1 MGFSKLIYIL
11 FLLRH
16 KGGRKKEKTEEVD
29 KKIGVERCKKV
40 QKERKTTK
48 EGDKGEVAKRYKK
61 AGREKKREAKVDKVV
76 DVERYKKV
84 QKERETTKEGD
95 KAVSY
100 KQLTLPTKSIV

>member
-40 QKERKTTK
+40 QKERETTK
-48 EGDKGEVAKRYKK
+48 EGDKGVVAKRYKK
-61 AGREKKREAKVDKVV
+61 AGREKKREAKVGKEIGI
-76 DVERYKKV
+76 ERCKKV
-84 QKERETTKEGD
+84 GTTRGK
-95 KAVSY
+95 
-100 KQLTLPTKSIV
+100 

>member
-29 KKIGVERCKKV
+29 KKIDVERC
-40 QKERKTTK
+40 E
-48 EGDKGEVAKRYKK
+48 
-61 AGREKKREAKVDKVV
+61 
-76 DVERYKKV
+76 KV

-95 KAVSY
+95 KEMVAKCY
-100 KQLTLPTKSIV
+100 KKAGTEREE